1 MSRGKQIFVRMT
13 SDDYEL
19 VQAEA
24 ARTGKS
30 GAAVLRDAF
39 LGTRKSLGF
48 AVITY
53 SPRSRPYIGEMLGS
67 LDEAAKRR
75 DDPDRVSMATRQ
87 GWRDVVAEVFEVE
100 EAGPSAT
107 GAAERALAGLED
119 KDHG

>member
-53 SPRSRPYIGEMLGS
+53 SPRSRPYIGEMLGQPGRGR
-67 LDEAAKRR
+67 EAPRR
-75 DDPDRVSMATRQ
+75 PRPGKHGNSS
-87 GWRDVVAEVFEVE
+87 G
-100 EAGPSAT
+100 
-107 GAAERALAGLED
+107 LAGCRR
-119 KDHG
+119 